1 MKYEKKID
9 GSYFHN
15 NLVELREGEA
25 AKYLFYND
33 GERITAFLNGYAII
47 PIEKY
52 AALVKG
58 ASPGNANLNS
68 VYFSMSDI
76 EEANRQLLGDK
87 ERVANAT
94 IIASI
99 KT

>member
-1 MKYEKKID
+1 MEYEKGID

-25 AKYLFYND
+25 VKYLFYND

-52 AALVKG
+52 AALVNVT
-58 ASPGNANLNS
+58 SPGS

-87 ERVANAT
+87 ERVTNAT